1 MNRLRW
7 LKSWEF
13 ALVIVLAV
21 ELLVLGGIN
30 PAFLKL
36 ENLLFSTNDFAHV
49 IIAALGLTLVI
60 ITAGIDIS
68 GVAIMGL
75 ASIVLGVSWVAGADI
90 WLAVFIALLV
100 GTLAGG
106 FNGLLVALTDISPMV
121 ITLGSLFMFAGI
133 ATGLPGILASLGFQA
148 YGAGGFSAYLYEGIT
163 GLPSEF
169 TRFASGGIGWVP
181 NPLIAV
187 LAVAALLS
195 LILHR
200 TRFGRYLYLIG
211 VNPEAA
217 RYSGVPVTRV
227 LVSVYAL
234 SGFCAALAGVI
245 LTSYITSAR
254 SDLGSEALLSIITA
268 VVLGGA
274 SILGGSGTVLGT
286 LLAGLAL
293 GFLRQGLLA
302 LGVTSAVVPVVVGGL
317 LVGIVA
323 LKLLTADF
331 VQKRGNERSYQAH
344 RSEQVKAA
352 QASPLDAKRA

>member
-1 MNRLRW
+1 MSGLRW
-7 LKSWEF
+7 LKTWEF
-13 ALVIVLAV
+13 ALVVVLIV
-21 ELLVLGGIN
+21 ELLALGAIN

-36 ENLLFSTNDFAHV
+36 ENLLFSTSDFAHV
-49 IIAALGLTLVI
+49 ILAALGLTLVV

-90 WLAVFIALLV
+90 VLAVFIALL
-100 GTLAGG
+100 AGSSAG
-106 FNGLLVALTDISPMV
+106 AFNGALVANTDISPLV

-133 ATGLPGILASLGFQA
+133 ATGLPGILASIGFEA

-163 GLPSEF
+163 GLPRGF

-187 LAVAALLS
+187 LVMAALLS
-195 LILHR
+195 LILLR

-217 RYSGVPVTRV
+217 RYSGVPVKRV
-227 LVSVYAL
+227 LVAVYAM
-234 SGFCAALAGVI
+234 SGFSAALAGVI
-245 LTSYITSAR
+245 LTSYFTSAR
-254 SDLGSEALLSIITA
+254 SDLGSEALLPIITA

-286 LLAGLAL
+286 LLAGLVL

-323 LKLLTADF
+323 LKLITAD
-331 VQKRGNERSYQAH
+331 VAQKRRNERSYQAH
-344 RSEQVKAA
+344 LSEQAKAGEGG
-352 QASPLDAKRA
+352 QLDAKEA